1 LRKEQ
6 LKAAGLNGVG
16 AIDERM
22 KTHHQRIIDISAS
35 VDRFLKSAFTDIIVE
50 GPAIDPSA
58 LQQHPHMVV
67 CTHRSHVDYFIMG
80 HLLFFRGFKHMRF
93 AAGDNLTKLPWIGPR
108 FRSFGAF
115 TVAREI
121 AFERNYVKNLCNQV
135 VTMMAQRE
143 AVVVFPEGGR
153 SYSGSMLEVKNGIL
167 GAAILMQSQL
177 PDEDVFLLP
186 MAISYE
192 CPPDVPWFDLLLT
205 GKKLRRRTHPFFKR
219 LLGSIFYF
227 GADILAFAPFFFARK
242 WGKPYGM
249 VYIDYD
255 APFAVRTAIDI
266 EGNRTPGSRS
276 DVFFEHRAS
285 MQKLA
290 DLMQQR
296 FCALYRILP
305 MHVLAFLLHTAG
317 ALSADKAVVLLP
329 FPIKALR
336 HAGRN
341 MKSLD
346 RFSSPHGIVA
356 EGQRQ
361 LLRLKAINLKNGAMS
376 VRKKTIVRY
385 YAAPVIDVVKP

>member
-1 LRKEQ
+1 MWKERRR
-6 LKAAGLNGVG
+6 AAGFIGVG
-16 AIDERM
+16 AIDEKM
-22 KTHHQRIIDISAS
+22 KTYHQRIIDISVS
-35 VDRFLKSAFTDIIVE
+35 VDRFLKSAFTDINVE
-50 GPAIDPSA
+50 GPAIDPSV

-67 CTHRSHVDYFIMG
+67 CTHRSHVDYFLIG

-93 AAGDNLTKLPWIGPR
+93 AAGDNLTKLPWIGLR
-108 FRSFGAF
+108 FRSLGAF

-153 SYSGSMLEVKNGIL
+153 SYSGSMLEVKNGVL

-177 PDEDVFLLP
+177 PNEDVFLLP

-192 CPPDVPWFDLLLT
+192 YPPDVPWFDLLLT
-205 GKKLRRRTHPFFKR
+205 GKRYRRRTHPFFQR
-219 LLGSIFYF
+219 FLGSIFYF
-227 GADILAFAPFFFARK
+227 GADILAFVPFFLARR
-242 WGKPYGM
+242 WGKPYGA

-255 APFAVRTAIDI
+255 TPLAVRAAIDI
-266 EGNRTPGSRS
+266 EENRTPASRG

-296 FCALYRILP
+296 FCTLYRILP
-305 MHVLAFLLHTAG
+305 MHVLSFLLYLAG
-317 ALSADKAVVLLP
+317 TLSLDEAVSRLP
-329 FPIKALR
+329 PPIKALR
-336 HAGRN
+336 HANRN

-361 LLRLKAINLKNGAMS
+361 LLRIKAITIKNGVMT